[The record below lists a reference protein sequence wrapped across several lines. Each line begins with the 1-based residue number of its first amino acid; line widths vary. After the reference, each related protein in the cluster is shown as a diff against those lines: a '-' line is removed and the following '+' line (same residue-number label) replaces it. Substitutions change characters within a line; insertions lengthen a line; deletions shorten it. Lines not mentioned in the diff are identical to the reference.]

1 MNQYLTTAEVAET
14 LRLSVWQVVNLCR
27 SGKLRATK
35 PSGQWLIRP
44 ADLETFIEAGYDH
57 QTKAESPEDAA

>member
-1 MNQYLTTAEVAET
+1 VNRYLTTAEVAET

-44 ADLETFIEAGYDH
+44 TDLDAFIEAGYER
-57 QTKAESPEDAA
+57 QPAAS

>member
-1 MNQYLTTAEVAET
+1 VNRYLTTAEVAET

-44 ADLETFIEAGYDH
+44 TDLEAFLEAGYEH
-57 QTKAESPEDAA
+57 QPQAESA

>member
-1 MNQYLTTAEVAET
+1 MTERYLTTAEVADT

-27 SGKLRATK
+27 ASKLRATK

-44 ADLETFIEAGYDH
+44 ADLDAFLAAGYEH
-57 QTKAESPEDAA
+57 QTKAAS

>member
-1 MNQYLTTAEVAET
+1 MTERYLTTAEVADT

-27 SGKLRATK
+27 ASKLRATK

-44 ADLETFIEAGYDH
+44 ADLEAYLNASFNEGPA
-57 QTKAESPEDAA
+57 KAAS

>member
-1 MNQYLTTAEVAET
+1 MIEKYLTTAEVADT

-27 SGKLRATK
+27 AGKLRATK

-44 ADLETFIEAGYDH
+44 TDLESFIEAGYDH
-57 QTKAESPEDAA
+57 QPAAS